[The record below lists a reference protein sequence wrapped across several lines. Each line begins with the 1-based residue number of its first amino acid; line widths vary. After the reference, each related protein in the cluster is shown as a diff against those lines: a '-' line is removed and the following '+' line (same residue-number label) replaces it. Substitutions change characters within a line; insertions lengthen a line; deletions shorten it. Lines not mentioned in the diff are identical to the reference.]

1 MKSLGSC
8 LGALK
13 RMSIPARRWMLIRV
27 LLGII
32 RIAASL
38 SFVWICKEIVDVVTG
53 ASEAA
58 LTGRIALI

>member
-1 MKSLGSC
+1 
-8 LGALK
+8 
-13 RMSIPARRWMLIRV
+13 MLIRV

-38 SFVWICKEIVDVVTG
+38 SFVWICKEVVDVVTG

-58 LTGRIALI
+58 LTGRSC

>member
-1 MKSLGSC
+1 
-8 LGALK
+8 
-13 RMSIPARRWMLIRV
+13 MLIRV

-58 LTGRIALI
+58 LTGRIALMMGFMAVQLLCNVFSSYC